1 MLKATFPDHSSMLMI
16 GSPGIGMLE
25 FAVSIAKDWM
35 EANNMVLFVTVDLL
49 PSDLLDIMN
58 SFGVDKEVLG
68 KNLFIIDYH
77 SSLLGSFDNST
88 KCQGTEIRKVSDLE
102 GIMFNISTIADSTD
116 RPVKI
121 IIHSL
126 STLFLYNQANVV
138 LKFFQISSSRIRNGL
153 GTAFFTIHE
162 GVHDEKTV
170 NHLMA
175 IADGVL
181 ELRFDEELNRRMRIR
196 NMRGCITSSQ
206 WIPYEIRQVQQ
217 PREGLSLLEWR

>member
-1 MLKATFPDHSSMLMI
+1 MIKATFPEYSSMLMI

-35 EANNMVLFVTVDLL
+35 EANNLVIFVTVDLL
-49 PSDLLDIMN
+49 PSDLLDIMT
-58 SFGVDKEVLG
+58 SFGVDREVLG
-68 KNLFIIDYH
+68 RNMFIIDYH

-88 KCQGTEIRKVSDLE
+88 NCQGTEIRKVSDLE
-102 GIMFNISTIADSTD
+102 GIMFNISTLASSTT

-121 IIHSL
+121 VVHSL
-126 STLFLYNQANVV
+126 STLFLYNQTNVV
-138 LKFFQISSSRIRNGL
+138 LKFFQISSSRIRTEF
-153 GTAFFTIHE
+153 GTAFFTVHD
-162 GVHDEKTV
+162 GVHDERTV

-206 WIPYEIRQVQQ
+206 WIPFEIKQAHTGGG
-217 PREGLSLLEWR
+217 PSLLEWR

>member
-1 MLKATFPDHSSMLMI
+1 MIKATFPEHSSMLMI

-35 EANNMVLFVTVDLL
+35 EQDSMVIFVTVDLL
-49 PSDLLDIMN
+49 PSDLLDIMT
-58 SFGVDKEVLG
+58 SFGVSKEVLG
-68 KNLFIIDYH
+68 RNLFVIDYH
-77 SSLLGSFDNST
+77 SSLLGSVDVATN
-88 KCQGTEIRKVSDLE
+88 CNGTEIRKVSDLE
-102 GIMFNISTIADSTD
+102 GIMFNISALAEGTK

-121 IIHSL
+121 VIHSL

-138 LKFFQISSSRIRNGL
+138 LKFFQISSSRIRSEF

-162 GVHDEKTV
+162 GVHDERTV

-181 ELRFDEELNRRMRIR
+181 ELKFDEELNRRMRVR
-196 NMRGCITSSQ
+196 NMKGCITSSQ
-206 WIPYEIRQVQQ
+206 WIPFEIKQASSDRS
-217 PREGLSLLEWR
+217 PSLLEWR

>member
-1 MLKATFPDHSSMLMI
+1 MIKATFPEHSAMLMI

-35 EANNMVLFVTVDLL
+35 EQDSMVIFITVDLL
-49 PSDLLDIMN
+49 PSDLLSIMT
-58 SFGVDKEVLG
+58 SFGVSKEVLG
-68 KNLFIIDYH
+68 RNLFIIDYH
-77 SSLLGSFDNST
+77 SSLLGSLDVATN
-88 KCQGTEIRKVSDLE
+88 CNGTEIRKVSDLE
-102 GIMFNISTIADSTD
+102 GIMFNISALAESTK

-121 IIHSL
+121 VIHSL

-138 LKFFQISSSRIRNGL
+138 LKFFQISSSRIRNEF

-181 ELRFDEELNRRMRIR
+181 ELKFDQDLNRRMRVR
-196 NMRGCITSSQ
+196 NMRGCVTSSQ
-206 WIPYEIRQVQQ
+206 WIPFEIKQASS
-217 PREGLSLLEWR
+217 GHSSSLLEWQ